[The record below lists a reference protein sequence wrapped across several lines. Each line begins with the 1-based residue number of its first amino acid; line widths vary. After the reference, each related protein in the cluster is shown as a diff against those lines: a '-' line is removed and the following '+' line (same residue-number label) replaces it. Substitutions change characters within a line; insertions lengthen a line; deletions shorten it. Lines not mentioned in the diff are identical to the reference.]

1 MHVGIIMD
9 RNGEWAKRRTL
20 TRIKGHYEGVKAIRR
35 TIQAAAELN
44 VDVLSLF
51 AFSTE
56 NWLRPHEEVSFL
68 MGLVEEFVASEGRQI
83 VENGIKVLISGKPD
97 RVPPSAAHAIEH
109 IIEASKLGDK
119 LIVNVALDYGGR
131 DEIAS
136 ACKKIAQKVQN
147 NELSPDNI
155 DEALFRQH
163 LFQPELPDI
172 DLLIRTGGVQRIS
185 NFMLWQLAYTELY
198 FTDTL
203 WPDFTKDDLHK
214 ALEDY
219 RTRERRFGKISEQLE
234 NCGG

>member
-1 MHVGIIMD
+1 MD

-56 NWLRPHEEVSFL
+56 NWLRPQEEVSFL
-68 MGLVEEFVASEGRQI
+68 MGLVEEFVTSEGKQI

-97 RVPPSAAHAIEH
+97 RIPPSAARAIEH

-131 DEIAS
+131 DEIVS
-136 ACKKIAQKVQN
+136 ACKKIAQKVQK
-147 NELSPDNI
+147 NELSPVNI
-155 DEALFRQH
+155 DETLFRQH
-163 LFQPELPDI
+163 LFQPELPDM

-185 NFMLWQLAYTELY
+185 NFMLWQIAYTELY

-203 WPDFTKDDLHK
+203 WPDFTKDDLLK

>member
-1 MHVGIIMD
+1 MD

-56 NWLRPHEEVSFL
+56 NWLRPQEEVSFL

-97 RVPPSAAHAIEH
+97 RIPPSAAHAIEH

-131 DEIAS
+131 DEIVS
-136 ACKKIAQKVQN
+136 VCKKIAQKVQK
-147 NELSPDNI
+147 NELSPDDI
-155 DEALFRQH
+155 DEALFRHH

-172 DLLIRTGGVQRIS
+172 DLLIRTGSVQRIS
-185 NFMLWQLAYTELY
+185 NFMLWQLAYSEFY

-203 WPDFTKDDLHK
+203 WPDFTKDDLRK